1 MSDKHIKAAFLTL
14 IAVGMLGCSQVAEP
28 TSPRVQS
35 VIASVDDECY
45 QAIIHPDS
53 IGAIVSGPNAYC
65 PWSSPVRVYR
75 KWRSRHGECYDPSID
90 TSVGYVYA
98 CKR

>member
-1 MSDKHIKAAFLTL
+1 MRAAILALAAFTL
-14 IAVGMLGCSQVAEP
+14 LGCSQVAEP
-28 TSPRVQS
+28 TSSRAQS

-75 KWRSRHGECYDPSID
+75 KWQSRRGECYDPSID